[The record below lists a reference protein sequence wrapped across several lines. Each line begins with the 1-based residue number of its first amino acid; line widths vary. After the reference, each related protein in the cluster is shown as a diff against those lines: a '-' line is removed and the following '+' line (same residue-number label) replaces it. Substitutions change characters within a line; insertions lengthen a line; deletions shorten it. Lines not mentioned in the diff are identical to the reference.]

1 VDEKE
6 SFEVA
11 HKVFIPDNTFAIF
24 VHCDAENETLQV
36 DVGDFVSEN
45 LVGTREYDA
54 MGLII
59 SELSTSIEEAMQRF
73 AAIDPDFDIEQQ
85 ISVTL
90 EGNDNVIPFPNLN
103 RKN

>member
-1 VDEKE
+1 
-6 SFEVA
+6 
-11 HKVFIPDNTFAIF
+11 
-24 VHCDAENETLQV
+24 
-36 DVGDFVSEN
+36 
-45 LVGTREYDA
+45 